1 MITRVNTVLIGA
13 TCPASYT
20 TADAL
25 AVGNVALFDGNKK
38 LITAAADAADID
50 EAYIGV
56 CRKKETITLP
66 DGTTTVKAIIEY
78 SNKLDKSEYF
88 RSNFNAYTAPVQ
100 QTITIDFSGMTKAVI
115 GHRYVLR
122 LVYKDLYEAPGQFTH
137 TYEVVA
143 TSESVSA
150 LAGAFLAKINKHLNR
165 RVDGSIYAGVA
176 ASKTIGGIG
185 FQAVNVGDAGNDIT
199 VQIAAAGT
207 ASVVVTGNAIVITPA
222 TGSLTLAA
230 IQAQIAGSTAA
241 AALIKAVSGTS
252 ASTASA
258 TALEGGVD
266 ATLSTLLLTAK
277 AKDDNEGVNSINE
290 YSVVDVNASVYYTIP
305 GVLLSNQPE
314 AVSGVTITKTTGNPG
329 KGYWKQVR
337 DMEVRAMGYKG
348 HVFTGAYP
356 TVEQARLVEE
366 GATYDSFTIE
376 HDNKHLTPDNQTVK
390 EAPLMES
397 IYVKAGQIANSVF
410 EDALDAFTA
419 GSVA

>member
-165 RVDGSIYAGVA
+165 RVDGSIH
-176 ASKTIGGIG
+176 
-185 FQAVNVGDAGNDIT
+185 
-199 VQIAAAGT
+199 
-207 ASVVVTGNAIVITPA
+207 
-222 TGSLTLAA
+222 
-230 IQAQIAGSTAA
+230 
-241 AALIKAVSGTS
+241 
-252 ASTASA
+252 
-258 TALEGGVD
+258 EG
-266 ATLSTLLLTAK
+266 TLSTLLLTAK

-305 GVLLSNQPE
+305 GALLSNQPE
-314 AVSGVTITKTTGNPG
+314 AVSGVTIAKTTGNPG

-376 HDNKHLTPDNQTVK
+376 HDNKHLTPDNQIVK

-410 EDALDAFTA
+410 EDALDAFIA